1 MKRNTTSDADAS
13 GSHPRP
19 APPPVL
25 TQRIPRCPRCGS
37 IRWRAYATRPLG
49 DEGRVRYSR
58 CGSCDLRVVLVV
70 EPVDDDDAEFITNS
84 W

>member
-1 MKRNTTSDADAS
+1 MKRNTTSGENAS
-13 GSHPRP
+13 GSPPRP
-19 APPPVL
+19 APPVL

-37 IRWRAYATRPLG
+37 TRWRAYATRSMG
-49 DEGRVRYSR
+49 DEVKARYSR